1 MEVRLQN
8 RTPYGV
14 APEPWVEPQALAE
27 GPFEVFARKSRKIR
41 REKTEGHV
49 ARSPRALSRVL
60 SLELKGHLEEYVLRC
75 SWVLSLSR

>member
-14 APEPWVEPQALAE
+14 APEPWVEPRALAE
-27 GPFEVFARKSRKIR
+27 GPSEVLARKSRKIR
-41 REKTEGHV
+41 RKRTEGHV

-60 SLELKGHLEEYVLRC
+60 PLELKGLLEECVLRC
-75 SWVLSLSR
+75 S